1 MVHVCNQGH
10 MCVCHSEEQR
20 SRCRHTVRTNKE
32 DWREV
37 AAREEQAK
45 AKAAFSPREEILEE
59 AKKIVMKDRNSN
71 YGNPEDNFKQIADL
85 WNAYLNARRRNV
97 GKSFGMLQDYQLQ
110 PADIAVMNMLI
121 KIARLAKT
129 PSHHDSAVDVA
140 GYAACLGDIQKNMV
154 TVPGSINTAEFM
166 GNQLIKETA
175 ADCGQQTAAALRS
188 QGREHF

>member
-37 AAREEQAK
+37 AAMEEQAK
-45 AKAAFSPREEILEE
+45 AKAAFSPREAILEE

-71 YGNPEDNFKQIADL
+71 YGNPEDNFQQIADL
-85 WNAYLNARRRNV
+85 WNAYLNARKRNTAITSSN
-97 GKSFGMLQDYQLQ
+97 GYQLQ
-110 PADIAVMNMLI
+110 PADVAVMNMLI

-140 GYAACLGDIQKNMV
+140 GYAACLGDIQKGLV
-154 TVPGSINTAEFM
+154 TVPGQINTAQFA
-166 GNQLIKETA
+166 GHNLIKDTA
-175 ADCGQQTAAALRS
+175 ADSGQQVAGALRS
-188 QGREHF
+188 QGREQY